1 MYVYGSRT
9 DISSRSNWMKVFANN
24 IRGLYCNTDDL
35 AQQLA
40 ADVIKFYIEVANL
53 AFTLREELHT
63 LAAVC
68 YKKSLDLLE
77 IYSNDTSLQSTI
89 YEKLMAIIVTLPMY
103 KDQTSTSEHEPKE
116 KAEKESFTLPGFHK
130 FWDSISGKEPD
141 FDEYIQRCPPIDV
154 MNQLDSTFIWLDGQS
169 QDSYVKLFDE
179 LISPK
184 KWLRQ
189 ESVTE
194 YMNYIIDADDNQLNF
209 ILMSHNISESFFELF
224 NEYLRACIILIYNN
238 DEQIYMDHENSY
250 SISASTSS
258 TIIRCNNLQTARI
271 GVLIMIAARLKGFGN
286 KCALEFQRKRLA
298 KEYYRKALEKLNSVG
313 DFSVQKY
320 IEEILEKL
328 NPGNQYLT
336 LNMIFIA
343 VARQEFLTFNIHKFH
358 RSFTVKTPIYPIK
371 EIYGV
376 EQVTTESHLLYIKVF
391 GASFLQQKTF
401 FHKECTLFAKVSLQ
415 TWGTEQYQDWSEIID
430 SAYTQDQINTMDPM
444 WNEGF
449 LFRVYPTKQ
458 RLLIEIYNVDR
469 YFEEQ
474 VVSVCLIELNT
485 EIPTESTTNVIRKR
499 RYQLYENSA
508 EFRVTGLA
516 TIGLLYINSSNF
528 NLQEEGS
535 EMEKAIVSYRV
546 YNNWI
551 RGGFGAVFDRPG
563 IMSGNHNMFFD
574 ESCTILFADENNIPD
589 DIEEITVVLLSDRFN
604 CSVESHALIY
614 EIKMMNCH
622 LEVFNS
628 IGDFKNY
635 LYAVNNEKLIL
646 IVSDYFSELIFG
658 FIDDL
663 SAIQYI
669 YILTTENRTHYHA
682 SWITNYS
689 NIRGVF
695 DNIQLL
701 ISQIKQDMS
710 MLVENKEHSN
720 IFESITQINMATT
733 RSIYAKQLQ
742 SKCFHLLLQILVQT
756 TPEAHTAKKRIAQ
769 YSRAANSCGEF
780 NQDNERHLELVD
792 EFEND
797 YTANAALRWYTRESF
812 VYRLLNKILRT
823 NNVDAI
829 LDFGFYI
836 ADLHNGLKQLCS
848 IQSENS
854 ADMHVYRGQ
863 YIKPDELRKIQ
874 LNVGGVI
881 AINTFFSA
889 SSKLDVAV
897 ANSGVGS
904 QRPLFESVLFDIQ
917 INKDDAKFHIF
928 AKISKESKYENED
941 ETLFT
946 FGTSFHVN
954 SIFFSNDND
963 VWIIKL
969 TMANRK
975 EQHLND
981 RFDVV
986 LLHLVD
992 ILRHIS
998 SRTHTIDQKML
1009 KRCRQYCANNE
1020 VELKKLDVFEANYR
1034 SDDAIRW
1041 YTKDSILFRL
1051 LNRALRSEDAEIVLD
1066 FRCFILDLYH
1076 QLDRI
1081 HTDFDRHTL
1090 NSQSYIVYRGQQV
1103 TIKEINRLKRN
1114 INGYIVIKTFLST
1127 SLSEAVAK
1135 IFVGERIQRPVPEES
1150 LLFII
1155 DVSAQIQ
1162 CHNTEKPFGHI
1173 RQYSHMEDEEEVLF
1187 IPGTIF
1193 RLNAITKSANELW
1206 TAHLT
1211 LYTGNDEELNKLNNY
1226 QKLILSLAK
1235 RRQIKITTTNNQLD
1249 Q

>member
-1 MYVYGSRT
+1 
-9 DISSRSNWMKVFANN
+9 
-24 IRGLYCNTDDL
+24 
-35 AQQLA
+35 
-40 ADVIKFYIEVANL
+40 
-53 AFTLREELHT
+53 
-63 LAAVC
+63 
-68 YKKSLDLLE
+68 
-77 IYSNDTSLQSTI
+77 
-89 YEKLMAIIVTLPMY
+89 
-103 KDQTSTSEHEPKE
+103 
-116 KAEKESFTLPGFHK
+116 
-130 FWDSISGKEPD
+130 
-141 FDEYIQRCPPIDV
+141 
-154 MNQLDSTFIWLDGQS
+154 
-169 QDSYVKLFDE
+169 
-179 LISPK
+179 
-184 KWLRQ
+184 
-189 ESVTE
+189 
-194 YMNYIIDADDNQLNF
+194 
-209 ILMSHNISESFFELF
+209 MSHNISESFFNLLSEYSRASIIMIYD
-224 NEYLRACIILIYNN
+224 NEEEIYLHCGDSGLT
-238 DEQIYMDHENSY
+238 S
-250 SISASTSS
+250 SSTSPG
-258 TIIRCNNLQTARI
+258 IIRCNNLQTARK
-271 GVLIMIAARLKGFGN
+271 GVLILIAMRLIRFGDECN
-286 KCALEFQRKRLA
+286 LELENKRLA
-298 KEYYRKALEKLNSVG
+298 KEYYRKALEKLNSAD
-313 DFSVQKY
+313 DFSAQKY
-320 IEEILEKL
+320 IEEALEKL
-328 NPGNQYLT
+328 NTHIN
-336 LNMIFIA
+336 
-343 VARQEFLTFNIHKFH
+343 
-358 RSFTVKTPIYPIK
+358 PIK

-376 EQVTTESHLLYIKVF
+376 EQVTTESHLLYIKIF

-415 TWGTEQYQDWSEIID
+415 TWGTDQFQDWNEIID
-430 SAYTQDQINTMDPM
+430 SAYSRDEINTMDPI

-458 RLLIEIYNVDR
+458 RLVIEIYNVNR
-469 YFEEQ
+469 YFKEEI
-474 VVSVCLIELNT
+474 VSVCLIELNT

-499 RYQLYENSA
+499 RYQLYQNRA

-516 TIGLLYINSSNF
+516 TIGLLYVNSTNF
-528 NLQEEGS
+528 ELQDEGS
-535 EMEKAIVSYRV
+535 EMEKAIVSHRL

-551 RGGFGAVFDRPG
+551 RGGFMSVVDRPG
-563 IMSGNHNMFFD
+563 IMAGTHNLFFD
-574 ESCTILFADENNIPD
+574 ESCTVLFADENSIPD
-589 DIEEITVVLLSDRFN
+589 DIEEITVILLADRFN
-604 CSVESHALIY
+604 CSVESHMLIH
-614 EIKMMNCH
+614 EIKMLSCH
-622 LEVFNS
+622 LEFFNDTN
-628 IGDFKNY
+628 DFKNY
-635 LYAVNNEKLIL
+635 LSVVNNDKLIL

-658 FIDDL
+658 FIEDL
-663 SAIQYI
+663 SSIPYV
-669 YILTTENRTHYHA
+669 YILTTENRTHRHA
-682 SWITNYS
+682 SWITDYS
-689 NIRGVF
+689 NVRGTF
-695 DNIQLL
+695 DDIKLL
-701 ISQIKQDMS
+701 ISKITQDMN
-710 MLVENKEHSN
+710 MLVGNKEHSN

-733 RSIYAKQLQ
+733 RTIYAKQLQ
-742 SKCFHLLLQILVQT
+742 SKCFHLLLDILVQT
-756 TPEAHTAKKRIAQ
+756 TPEARTAKKRIAQ

-780 NQDNERHLELVD
+780 NKNNERHLELVD

-812 VYRLLNKILRT
+812 VYRLLNRILRT

-836 ADLHNGLKQLCS
+836 ADLHNGLKKLCS
-848 IQSENS
+848 IQSQSYNTTNT
-854 ADMHVYRGQ
+854 HVYRGQ
-863 YIKPDELRKIQ
+863 YMKPDELRKIQ

-889 SSKLDVAV
+889 SSKLDVAI
-897 ANSGVGS
+897 ANSGAGS

-917 INKDDAKFHIF
+917 INKEDAKFHIF
-928 AKISKESKYENED
+928 AKIAKESEHENED

-954 SIFFSNDND
+954 SVFFSDDND

-969 TMANRK
+969 TMSDRK

-998 SRTHTIDQKML
+998 TRTHTVDQMML
-1009 KRCRQYCANNE
+1009 KRCRQYCAGNE

-1090 NSQSYIVYRGQQV
+1090 HSQSYTVYRGQQV
-1103 TIKEINRLKRN
+1103 TMKEINRLKRN

-1135 IFVGERIQRPVPEES
+1135 IFVGDGTQKSISQS
-1150 LLFII
+1150 ILFII

-1162 CHNTEKPFGHI
+1162 CLNAEKPFGNI
-1173 RQYSHMEDEEEVLF
+1173 RQYSHIEDEEEVLF

-1193 RLNAITKSANELW
+1193 LLNAITKSTNELW